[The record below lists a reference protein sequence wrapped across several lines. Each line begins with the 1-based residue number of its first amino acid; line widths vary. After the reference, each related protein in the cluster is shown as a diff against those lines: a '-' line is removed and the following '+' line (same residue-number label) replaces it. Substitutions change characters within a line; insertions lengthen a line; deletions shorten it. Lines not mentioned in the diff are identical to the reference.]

1 VKDMNWIKCSV
12 CGGLGIHREENNIEC
27 VYCGSLGCK
36 WDSKKGKIITCE
48 DCKGDGYV
56 TGIIHNYCRF
66 CKGEGKRYW
75 TDVIMRPIL
84 GR

>member
-1 VKDMNWIKCSV
+1 M
-12 CGGLGIHREENNIEC
+12 GQLGNTGYGVYNID
-27 VYCGSLGCK
+27 G
-36 WDSKKGKIITCE
+36 KKGKIITCE

-84 GR
+84 GG